1 MKTLKECNL
10 SEVVVGLLSGKTLIF
25 PTETSYGLGCNA
37 TNQQAVDA
45 IFKIKVR
52 DENKSLLI
60 VVPSIEMAKQ
70 YLVWNEAI
78 EELAKKYWPGP
89 LTIVGNYKLDSG
101 LAQGVVSKNNT
112 VAVRVTTHSIVKFL
126 SESLGKPIV
135 ATSGNISG
143 VGDIYNA
150 KDVEAMFAGK
160 TNQPDIILDFGQL
173 PKNLPTTI
181 VDATENNIN
190 ILRQG
195 ELRIETDRNAV

>member
-10 SEVVVGLLSGKTLIF
+10 SEVVVELLAGKTLIF
-25 PTETSYGLGCNA
+25 PTETSYGLGCDA
-37 TNQQAVDA
+37 TNQQAVDK
-45 IFKIKVR
+45 IFKIKAR
-52 DENKSLLI
+52 DESKSLL
-60 VVPSIEMAKQ
+60 VVVSTIEMAKK
-70 YLVWNEAI
+70 YLVWNDVL

-112 VAVRVTTHSIVKFL
+112 VAVRVTSHPIVKFL

-135 ATSGNISG
+135 ATSGNVSG
-143 VGDIYNA
+143 AGDIYNA
-150 KDVEAMFAGK
+150 KDAESMFLGK

-173 PKNLPTTI
+173 PINLPTTI
-181 VDATENNIN
+181 VDATEDEIK

-195 ELRIETDRNAV
+195 ELKIIDV